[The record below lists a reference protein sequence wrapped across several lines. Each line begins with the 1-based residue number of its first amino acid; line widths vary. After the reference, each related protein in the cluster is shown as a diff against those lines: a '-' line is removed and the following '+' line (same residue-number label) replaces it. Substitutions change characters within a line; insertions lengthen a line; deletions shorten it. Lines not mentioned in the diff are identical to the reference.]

1 MRSYI
6 LISNITSLYCNSEIS
21 LITESESETGLLP
34 SGLFLFWFKFRP
46 KITQCTFK
54 YSIMTNG
61 RASYTL
67 ILCHELIPENRSS
80 WKWTILL
87 FNLIFGIGGALPWRM
102 RSSPLVARSSC
113 GITERSP
120 LTADWRSAFYTF
132 TAEPHLTVPFV
143 QTDPGRRREPGS
155 CEVTSHL

>member
-1 MRSYI
+1 MKWCFIFRV
-6 LISNITSLYCNSEIS
+6 
-21 LITESESETGLLP
+21 
-34 SGLFLFWFKFRP
+34 GLFIQSVFLLKTDWIRRYFSSDSNFVP
-46 KITQCTFK
+46 KLR
-54 YSIMTNG
+54 SALLNNNNNNNIMTNG
-61 RASYTL
+61 RASYTF

-80 WKWTILL
+80 WMWTILL
-87 FNLIFGIGGALPWRM
+87 FNLIFGISGALPWRM